1 MGNALDSVSKAVDSK
16 FIGGNPL
23 ESKFAAI
30 DKGLKDVKDWKD
42 NIDKQRLDL
51 KTKTAEQIR
60 EAEKYAFENMPN
72 SETAKTRILAD
83 LAKYKDQML
92 MNERL
97 VRNGA
102 IPPEENLIFFQNGK
116 QTFEIYADQVN
127 NYDKELTKTE
137 QRAKGYYKEND
148 DGTQTF
154 VPPVSG
160 ELEAIKQE
168 IQTQIA
174 TLSGIETNFREN
186 GMGDVTFF
194 QMEVDPT
201 THAYRPKRDAQGNKI
216 PLANTQPNMSV
227 LALSHKANTRADRR
241 YLTTEV
247 DEFSQQTSL
256 TYDTMF
262 PEGLM
267 VGNVVTDARNNPE
280 LNNLIKTKVA
290 AMTTEIGAV
299 ASYFGKD
306 NGFGGELVSFTQW
319 DNLTDAQKT
328 ETITVTILDE
338 NLKEKQ
344 ITYKKYAKVAA
355 ANENNVIVPELDENQ
370 IEATQGYV
378 RKNLVAG
385 LQKKITKGVKKTEWD
400 PMSTNRLANR
410 QGETSSVDLFEVV
423 EKSYGGTPE
432 EVTQSFENLMIRSG
446 FKFED
451 SSPSKTVK
459 DVRDKDVMLSQ
470 TYTVDKGDG
479 AGMKTFELSL
489 MVENPEWKKLDDT
502 QIDKQK
508 DMKKG
513 DPGYIEQYVPVSREE
528 YENKKYELFKKKG
541 DVLSVSEAR
550 SKYKQK
556 NKDYNPANNNF
567 TIGNRDLSLTTTK
580 EVDVAEIPTI
590 TTLTA
595 VSDGGPTLL
604 DDIKSSGAYKDIEN
618 NWLNDTNAEYAALAK
633 TLQAKF
639 NNMAA
644 LQGANQGGDIE
655 ITSDGENIVVK
666 KGGEIIF
673 KESND
678 DIGNEGLV
686 EAAMSVALSK
696 GLPGKGASK
705 STVKCDG
712 GFKVVAG
719 IKTTQR
725 C

>member
-194 QMEVDPT
+194 QMEVDPK

-385 LQKKITKGVKKTEWD
+385 LQKKITKGTKVSQFD
-400 PMSTNRLANR
+400 PN
-410 QGETSSVDLFEVV
+410 SS
-423 EKSYGGTPE
+423 SAIGGRRAVGAGQSVIRGLNNLRGAKTPE
-432 EVTQSFENLMIRSG
+432 EVELALQKLSGLSGLRYSGIEEIIEKDGSGEEVVIGVTLNLGGQLIPVEFGQMKGKGADKKFVQTSGKDFIGANYEYFAGENAAEFEESFSKMPKDFKVFEDVSQLPKGSRERKYKSKKTISLAQEYEVGGKNTNLSQQLKEVFDTADEAGFASMGLDSKALASGVKSVVTSALQAQDVDIPAGFNVTNDGSKITIEYTDDEGIAVKFTQSISSDD
-446 FKFED
+446 ED
-451 SSPSKTVK
+451 
-459 DVRDKDVMLSQ
+459 
-470 TYTVDKGDG
+470 
-479 AGMKTFELSL
+479 
-489 MVENPEWKKLDDT
+489 
-502 QIDKQK
+502 
-508 DMKKG
+508 
-513 DPGYIEQYVPVSREE
+513 
-528 YENKKYELFKKKG
+528 
-541 DVLSVSEAR
+541 
-550 SKYKQK
+550 
-556 NKDYNPANNNF
+556 
-567 TIGNRDLSLTTTK
+567 TK
-580 EVDVAEIPTI
+580 I
-590 TTLTA
+590 L
-595 VSDGGPTLL
+595 
-604 DDIKSSGAYKDIEN
+604 
-618 NWLNDTNAEYAALAK
+618 
-633 TLQAKF
+633 
-639 NNMAA
+639 
-644 LQGANQGGDIE
+644 
-655 ITSDGENIVVK
+655 
-666 KGGEIIF
+666 
-673 KESND
+673 
-678 DIGNEGLV
+678 EGLV
-686 EAAMSVALSK
+686 TDFL
-696 GLPGKGASK
+696 
-705 STVKCDG
+705 
-712 GFKVVAG
+712 
-719 IKTTQR
+719 TQLQR
-725 C
+725 